1 MQKKNIKIL
10 VVDDVQSSLS
20 AVEKGLS
27 KTGYTVISTTNPH
40 EALSFIRDD
49 DFHIVVTDL
58 KMPELE
64 GTDILRAVKEK
75 QPATEVIVMTG
86 YSSVESA
93 VDLMNEGAFYYLKKP
108 ININELRELVIKALE
123 GQELVFQPEEKF
135 SESKFITASQEM
147 KQIVSELKKVAK
159 GKSTILVTGESG
171 TGKEIL
177 SRMIHEMSPRADKP
191 FIAINCS
198 AFSDSLLESQLFGYE
213 KGAFTG
219 ADTLKTGLFESA
231 HLGTIFLDEVAEM
244 SLSMQAK
251 LLRVIETKEFM
262 RVGGIQP
269 VSVDVRIIAAT
280 HKQLKE
286 EVDLGHFREDLF
298 YRLSVIQ
305 YSIPPLRE
313 RKEDIPLL
321 VDYFLNGLAEENQ
334 SLRKNVSKSAIEALQ
349 EYDWHGNVRE
359 LRNIIERVYFTS
371 DESIIKRKTI
381 EKYLSDM
388 NSDQQDVSFNIGE
401 TLSDIEEKAIVETLR
416 YTKGNRTKAAEILK
430 IGLRTLQRK
439 LKEYQGKGEDL

>member
-1 MQKKNIKIL
+1 
-10 VVDDVQSSLS
+10 
-20 AVEKGLS
+20 
-27 KTGYTVISTTNPH
+27 
-40 EALSFIRDD
+40 
-49 DFHIVVTDL
+49 
-58 KMPELE
+58 
-64 GTDILRAVKEK
+64 
-75 QPATEVIVMTG
+75 
-86 YSSVESA
+86 
-93 VDLMNEGAFYYLKKP
+93 
-108 ININELRELVIKALE
+108 
-123 GQELVFQPEEKF
+123 
-135 SESKFITASQEM
+135 
-147 KQIVSELKKVAK
+147 
-159 GKSTILVTGESG
+159 VTGESG